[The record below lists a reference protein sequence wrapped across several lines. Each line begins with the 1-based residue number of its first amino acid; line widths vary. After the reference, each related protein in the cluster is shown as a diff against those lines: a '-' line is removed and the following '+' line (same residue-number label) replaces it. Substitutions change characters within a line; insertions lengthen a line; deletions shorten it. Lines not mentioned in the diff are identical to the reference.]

1 MNNDFHSNSVCSCK
15 FLRFLVPMFWDV
27 KIFCFAILENLKL
40 CTGTHREPLVDL
52 FGGFF
57 FVVCVYV
64 CLFFCVYVLYF
75 HVLLGQNLQCFRC
88 SALREAPV
96 SNLWKNISNLTN
108 WTPCVAPTTSALV
121 TEQYCLCVYIYIYI
135 YFLPISML
143 FCPQCRFQTK

>member
-27 KIFCFAILENLKL
+27 KIFSFAILENLKL

-57 FVVCVYV
+57 LLFVCMCAYFSVCMCCIFMYSLART
-64 CLFFCVYVLYF
+64 CNVLDVQLSEKHLSVICGKIF
-75 HVLLGQNLQCFRC
+75 PIWLIEHHVLLQQRQL
-88 SALREAPV
+88 
-96 SNLWKNISNLTN
+96 LWPNNI
-108 WTPCVAPTTSALV
+108 
-121 TEQYCLCVYIYIYI
+121 VYVFIYIYI

-143 FCPQCRFQTK
+143 FCPQCRFQT